1 MSQSIVAVF
10 GATGHTGHFVVKEL
24 RRHGLVPALL
34 GRDAD
39 KLARLHDEYRD
50 SEVRVA
56 AVDDAAALDRALSG
70 VSAIINCAGPFLDT
84 ARAVIS
90 AALRAHVPYLDVTAE
105 QACAQATF
113 EEFADAAKEANV
125 AVVPAMAFYGGL
137 ADLLATATMGDWGA
151 ADEIVVAIA
160 LDSWWP
166 TLGTRLT
173 GKRNTAR
180 RFFIVDGAPAVVGD
194 PPLRRSWTFPAP
206 FGAQEVLELPF
217 SEIVTISRH
226 LRARDVRSYM
236 NLAPLRDLSDPST
249 PPPRAADETGR
260 AAQRFVMDV
269 VVRNGSRERRGTATG
284 RDIYALTAPLVVEAA
299 ERILDGR
306 ATRVGTL
313 APGELFDARDFL
325 TSLKEDLFIR
335 FTQLQ

>member
-1 MSQSIVAVF
+1 
-10 GATGHTGHFVVKEL
+10 
-24 RRHGLVPALL
+24 
-34 GRDAD
+34 
-39 KLARLHDEYRD
+39 
-50 SEVRVA
+50 
-56 AVDDAAALDRALSG
+56 
-70 VSAIINCAGPFLDT
+70 
-84 ARAVIS
+84 
-90 AALRAHVPYLDVTAE
+90 VPYLDVTAE

-113 EEFADAAKEANV
+113 VEFAEAAKEANV

-137 ADLLATATMGDWGA
+137 ADLLATATMGEWVA

-180 RFFIVDGAPAVVGD
+180 RFFVVDGAPAAVGD

-206 FGAQEVLELPF
+206 FETQEVVELPF

-236 NLAPLRDLSDPST
+236 NLAPLRDLSDPNT

-260 AAQRFVMDV
+260 AAQRFVMEV
-269 VVRNGSRERRGTATG
+269 VVRNGSRERRATATG
-284 RDIYALTAPLVVEAA
+284 RDIYALTAPIVVEAA
-299 ERILDGR
+299 ERIVDGR

-325 TSLKEDLFIR
+325 ASLKDDVSIR
-335 FTQLQ
+335 PSMY